1 MRNSENTKDI
11 VLIGGGI
18 MSATLATFIKQLEP
32 NWSIDIYERLDD
44 VALESSNAWN
54 NAGTGHSALCELN
67 YTTEEKDGSINIQK
81 AIDIN
86 EKFQVT
92 KQYWASLVE
101 QGIIEDPS
109 SFLTPITHASFV
121 WGQQHS
127 EFLEKRY
134 EKLKSQKL
142 FEDIQFTDKQDEI
155 AEFAPLLMKGRNP
168 EQQVAASR
176 LPTGTDVD
184 FGALTKQL
192 FGKVTE
198 NGANLHLK
206 HHISD
211 IKRDTDGTW
220 KISIRD
226 EEGYTKSVNSRFVFI
241 GAGGGALG
249 LLQKTGI
256 PQSKGFGGFPV
267 SGQFLKT
274 ANPELV
280 AQHDAKVY
288 GQAAVDA
295 PPMSVPHLD
304 TRVIG
309 GERSLLFGPYAGF
322 STKFLKTGSYL
333 DLPLSLKPDNLYPMV
348 RAGLSNLPLTK
359 YLVTEV
365 VKKRNDKDLS
375 LLEFMPSAEPEDWEL
390 IEAGQR
396 VQVIEKNKEKGGVLQ
411 FGTATIVSSDGTVS
425 ALLGAS
431 PGASTAPSIMLDI
444 LEKAFPDRFNK
455 WIPKVK
461 EMIPGFKVSL
471 NDNPKFADEIFAY
484 SAEKLRIQREFE
496 D

>member
-32 NWSIDIYERLDD
+32 NWSIDIYERLDE

-121 WGQQHS
+121 WGKQHS

-134 EKLKSQKL
+134 EKLKPQKL
-142 FEDIQFTDKQDEI
+142 FEDIQFTDQQDEI
-155 AEFAPLLMKGRNP
+155 AEFAPLLMKERNP

-176 LPTGTDVD
+176 FPTGTDVD
-184 FGALTKQL
+184 FGALTKLL
-192 FGKVTE
+192 FDKVTDSD
-198 NGANLHLK
+198 ANLHLE
-206 HHISD
+206 HHVSD

-220 KISIRD
+220 KITIRD
-226 EEGYTKSVNSRFVFI
+226 AEGYTKSINTRFVFI

-274 ANPELV
+274 TNPELV

-288 GQAAVDA
+288 GQAAVNA

-304 TRVIG
+304 TRVID

-365 VKKRNDKDLS
+365 VKKRQDKDLS
-375 LLEFMPSAEPEDWEL
+375 LLEFMPSADPEDWEL

-396 VQVIEKNKEKGGVLQ
+396 VQVIEKSKEKGGVLQ

-444 LEKAFPDRFNK
+444 LEKAFPARFDK
-455 WIPKVK
+455 WLPRIKD
-461 EMIPGFKVSL
+461 MIPGFKTSL
-471 NDNPKFADEIFAY
+471 NDNPKLADEIFAH
-484 SAEKLRIQREFE
+484 SAKKLRIQRDFE
-496 D
+496 G